1 MLVRNLPKPTEA
13 ARKRA
18 GFTLTEMLV
27 VVAIIVVLA
36 GIAVPI
42 TMGVLDNAKKDAARA
57 NVHTIVNA
65 VTAYYLHFSTY
76 PQDLETVRGWTG
88 SGLKEE
94 VLTDPWG
101 GRYQY
106 SQGNSHGGEDAFE
119 VWTTAPDGEQ
129 LGNWPRPK

>member
-1 MLVRNLPKPTEA
+1 MLVRNLPKSTETV
-13 ARKRA
+13 RGRS

-42 TMGVLDNAKKDAARA
+42 TMGVLDNAKKDAASA

-65 VTAYYLHFSTY
+65 VTAYYLHYSQY
-76 PQDLETVRGWTG
+76 PPDLETVRAYSG

-94 VLTDPWG
+94 VLTDPWNQ
-101 GRYQY
+101 RYQY
-106 SQGNSHGGEDAFE
+106 ALGASHGGSDAFE
-119 VWTTAPDGEQ
+119 VWTVAPDGEL
-129 LGNWPRPK
+129 LGNWPRAK